1 LEETGKV
8 VVFITAASSEEAREI
23 ARLLVERRRAAC
35 VSILPKVESL
45 FWWQEQLD
53 SATESLL
60 VAKTRAS
67 LLPDVVSIVKEVHSY
82 EVPEVVAVP
91 IVGGN
96 PDYLR
101 WMDIT
106 CG

>member
-1 LEETGKV
+1 MEETGKV